1 VTYRRLNI
9 TLPEETIRLL
19 DRVAAKGERSNLIA
33 EAVAKYVTD
42 MGKAR
47 MKKRMRERAVERAE
61 LDLRIA
67 EEWFGADREE
77 WDAHEK

>member
-42 MGKAR
+42 MGKTR
-47 MKKRMRERAVERAE
+47 IKKRMRERAVERAE

-67 EEWFGADREE
+67 EEWLGADREE